1 MEGIGS
7 RIKAAREAAGMTQEQ
22 LGQKIGVTGVAIMRY
37 EKGQREL
44 TVKNLEAL
52 ADALGVTA
60 SYLLGN
66 QPTEEPMEEM
76 NTHIALKRMDVKTL
90 EKLLHFPKGYLDA
103 IPLEDL
109 HSLGGLD
116 EWAGLSSE
124 EMQGDLRKMV
134 EREREK
140 EEKNRKYREEKIA
153 LVVSALHELNDF
165 ALSVALERIKELSEI
180 PRYKLEEFYASSQHS
195 VQQKTAPGDANTE
208 SGKDDTDH

>member
-1 MEGIGS
+1 
-7 RIKAAREAAGMTQEQ
+7 MTQEQ

-66 QPTEEPMEEM
+66 QSTEEPMEEM
-76 NTHIALKRMDVKTL
+76 NTHIALKHMDVKTL
-90 EKLLHFPKGYLDA
+90 EKLLHFPKGYLDT

-180 PRYKLEEFYASSQHS
+180 PRYKLEEFYTSSQHS